1 MNNGLILIAEDNSEI
16 VEIVERC
23 LNRAGF
29 RTSSASNGAI
39 CLELYQQLKPDLV
52 ILDINLP
59 RQDGYA
65 VLAAIR
71 RRGDTPV
78 IMLTGQTETVDSLR
92 LGADD
97 HIIKPFKSAELVER
111 TKAVLRRGNGRR
123 WDLPIRVGNLVVD
136 EASYAAWVELPTG
149 AVNNLKLTSYEFKLL
164 AYMARSSGRVL
175 DRPTLLDACFPQS
188 DALERT
194 IDSHMSNLRRKLD
207 AAGAVDLLSAVRGV
221 GYRLGKNYG

>member
-78 IMLTGQTETVDSLR
+78 IMLTGQTETVDSSGSELMTILSNR
-92 LGADD
+92 LN
-97 HIIKPFKSAELVER
+97 
-111 TKAVLRRGNGRR
+111 RR
-123 WDLPIRVGNLVVD
+123 
-136 EASYAAWVELPTG
+136 S
-149 AVNNLKLTSYEFKLL
+149 
-164 AYMARSSGRVL
+164 
-175 DRPTLLDACFPQS
+175 
-188 DALERT
+188 
-194 IDSHMSNLRRKLD
+194 
-207 AAGAVDLLSAVRGV
+207 
-221 GYRLGKNYG
+221 